1 MKFQDSEKETIKTN
15 RREFLKRTIAISG
28 ASVFGLGVLS
38 HLDLNAEIINADD
51 PRLVCENIQY
61 AGGSGQVNAYLA
73 RPKAK
78 GKYPGLVVIH
88 ENRGLQPHIKDVTR
102 RFALEG
108 FVALAPDALS
118 PQGGI
123 PDKIDEVPALIQKL
137 DYELAKKDY
146 VAAVEYLKTNP
157 QTNGKV
163 GCTGFSWGGAM
174 TAQVAINTTN
184 LDAAVPYYGSQP
196 KSEDVPKIKAPMLIH
211 YAGNDERINKGIPD
225 FEAALKQ
232 SKIDYQIFIYEGA
245 AHSFNNDSNPERY
258 NKAAAD
264 LAWSRTVSFFKEK
277 LK

>member
-1 MKFQDSEKETIKTN
+1 MNKQAPEKETIKTN
-15 RREFLKRTIAISG
+15 RRQFLKRSIAISG
-28 ASVFGLGVLS
+28 ASIFGLSVLS
-38 HLDLNAEIINADD
+38 QFDLTAENVKDDD
-51 PRLVCENIQY
+51 PRLICENIQY
-61 AGGSGQVNAYLA
+61 AGGSGQVKAYLA

-102 RFALEG
+102 KFALEG

-118 PQGGI
+118 PQGGT
-123 PDKIDEVPALIQKL
+123 PDAINEVPAMIQKL

-157 QTNGKV
+157 KTTGKV

-174 TAQVAINTTN
+174 TAQVAINSTN
-184 LDAAVPYYGSQP
+184 LGAAVPYYGSQP
-196 KSEDVPKIKAPMLIH
+196 KADDVPKIKAPMLIH

-232 SKIDYQIFIYEGA
+232 SNIDYQIFIYEGA
-245 AHSFNNDSNPERY
+245 AHSFNNDTNPDRY
-258 NKAAAD
+258 NKEAAD
-264 LAWSRTVSFFKEK
+264 LAWGRTVSFFKEK